1 MIVSLCDHDQWIIS
15 DQTLLER
22 FHSLLL
28 TRKFF
33 LVLLVFYTIQMMKTE
48 FKLYHVKK
56 RDSLVDGWPMS
67 VAALSR
73 MAVNTAV
80 NSDSSPFPSA

>member
-1 MIVSLCDHDQWIIS
+1 MSEFPALYCKIVPLN
-15 DQTLLER
+15 
-22 FHSLLL
+22 
-28 TRKFF
+28 KF
-33 LVLLVFYTIQMMKTE
+33 
-48 FKLYHVKK
+48 KK